1 MAGFN
6 LFKFLAGGDEKPAPE
21 KTAAPRPAPAPRP
34 QRSFSPTASA
44 PRPRGGAVPA
54 PTPQRPFSLAAPAP
68 RPGGGAPQPRTEQWA
83 QYVSQRPRDE
93 GNFFDRVFRNLDK
106 AASTGTQQL
115 GNFLTSSPKGGVIK
129 GALGID
135 QDKPSVVNDNGNLI
149 PTNGSELFNARLE
162 EAAKPA
168 PIDYGDALGTNSL
181 TSVRELTWDEYD
193 ALSPR
198 ARAAVDANTALLGA
212 VRADTQAALKTADQS
227 DDSYTSGIEALF
239 GKEGGSDTYAPNTL
253 KALQDLGLSNTE
265 TGDIDQYLNG
275 GALLRYDELE
285 SLNPTPIPV
294 ENGMNVAGDMS
305 PRIQNA
311 LALGDKALASMASKL
326 QSGENPLSGLTYDD
340 PAVSELE
347 QLFDSLALR
356 ENQRLFQEDP
366 AKAGEV
372 IGLFLQA
379 NPSIDQNTFARYFE
393 DRINRYDYSRA
404 AGDQA
409 ASLGNGAPELYID
422 PSGLRSLIYQKGG
435 Q

>member
-54 PTPQRPFSLAAPAP
+54 PTPQRSFSPAAPAP

-83 QYVSQRPRDE
+83 QYVSQNPRDE

-115 GNFLTSSPKGGVIK
+115 GNLLTSAPKGGVIK
-129 GALGID
+129 GPLGID
-135 QDKPSVVNDNGNLI
+135 QVVIVGNDNGNLI
-149 PTNGSELFNARLE
+149 PTNGSGLFNARLE

-168 PIDYGDALGTNSL
+168 PIDYGDALGANDL
-181 TSVRELTWDEYD
+181 GNIKELTWDEYD

-198 ARAAVDANTALLGA
+198 ARAAVDANSALLNA
-212 VRADTQAALKTADQS
+212 VRQDKQANLLSKES
-227 DDSYTSGIEALF
+227 GDDSYNEGVKALF
-239 GKEGGSDTYAPNTL
+239 GEHGGSDTYAPATL
-253 KALQDLGLSNTE
+253 KVLQDLGLSNTE
-265 TGDIDQYLNG
+265 TGDIDQYLSG
-275 GALLRYDELE
+275 GALLRADDLPN
-285 SLNPTPIPV
+285 LNDQ
-294 ENGMNVAGDMS
+294 NFAGYEGKDV
-305 PRIQNA
+305 RVQNA
-311 LALGDKALASMASKL
+311 LALSEKALGNMASKL

-340 PAVSELE
+340 PAASELD

-356 ENQRLFQEDP
+356 DNQQIFQQDP

-372 IGLFLQA
+372 IGLFLQE

-393 DRINRYDYSRA
+393 DRINRYDYNRA
-404 AGDQA
+404 VGTPG
-409 ASLGNGAPELYID
+409 ASLGAGDAALYID
-422 PSGLRSLIYQKGG
+422 PSELRSLIFPTGG
-435 Q
+435 

>member
-34 QRSFSPTASA
+34 QRSFSP
-44 PRPRGGAVPA
+44 
-54 PTPQRPFSLAAPAP
+54 AAPAP
-68 RPGGGAPQPRTEQWA
+68 RPDRGGASGPRTEQWA

-162 EAAKPA
+162 EATKPA
-168 PIDYGDALGTNSL
+168 PVDYGDALGANDL
-181 TSVRELTWDEYD
+181 GNIKELTWDEYD

-198 ARAAVDANTALLGA
+198 ARAAVDANSALLNA
-212 VRADTQAALKTADQS
+212 VRQDKQANLLSKES
-227 DDSYTSGIEALF
+227 GDDSYNEGVKALF
-239 GKEGGSDTYAPNTL
+239 GEHGGSDMYAPATL
-253 KALQDLGLSNTE
+253 KVLQDLGISNTE
-265 TGDIDQYLNG
+265 TGDIDQYLAG
-275 GALLRYDELE
+275 GALLRADDLPN
-285 SLNPTPIPV
+285 LNDQ
-294 ENGMNVAGDMS
+294 NFAGYEGKDV
-305 PRIQNA
+305 RIQNA
-311 LALGDKALASMASKL
+311 LALSEKALGNMASKL

-340 PAVSELE
+340 PAAGELD

-356 ENQRLFQEDP
+356 DNQQIFQQDP

-379 NPSIDQNTFARYFE
+379 NPSIDQDTFARYFE

-404 AGDQA
+404 AGTPG
-409 ASLGNGAPELYID
+409 ASLGAGDAALYVD
-422 PSGLRSLIYQKGG
+422 PGELRSLIYQKGG

>member
-6 LFKFLAGGDEKPAPE
+6 LFKFLAGDDEESAPKKGPAPSTQPSAWE
-21 KTAAPRPAPAPRP
+21 RFLRGSAAGTPMPKFSLGFGGTPSPKPGNKVEPVEAPAAKEPPKFSGDYSSLKTNVPLDVLRDPNASKHVNGTYGATNWGDLKEIPQYVPGQTNKKDTSVFQNSNPAPSY
-34 QRSFSPTASA
+34 RSNEEVLSTDARDSWTA
-44 PRPRGGAVPA
+44 G
-54 PTPQRPFSLAAPAP
+54 
-68 RPGGGAPQPRTEQWA
+68 
-83 QYVSQRPRDE
+83 
-93 GNFFDRVFRNLDK
+93 
-106 AASTGTQQL
+106 
-115 GNFLTSSPKGGVIK
+115 
-129 GALGID
+129 
-135 QDKPSVVNDNGNLI
+135 
-149 PTNGSELFNARLE
+149 
-162 EAAKPA
+162 
-168 PIDYGDALGTNSL
+168 LGTNSL
-181 TSVRELTWDEYD
+181 TNVRELTWDEYD

-198 ARAAVDANTALLGA
+198 ARAAIDANTALLAA

-227 DDSYTSGIEALF
+227 DDSYASGIEALF
-239 GKEGGSDTYAPNTL
+239 GKEGGSDTYAPATL

-275 GALLRYDELE
+275 GALLRSDDLE
-285 SLNPTPIPV
+285 SFNPTPIPV
-294 ENGMNVAGDMS
+294 ENGMNVAGDTS

-340 PAVSELE
+340 PVVSELD

-356 ENQRLFQEDP
+356 DNQRIFQQDP

-372 IGLFLQA
+372 IGLFLQE
-379 NPSIDQNTFARYFE
+379 NPSIDQDTFARYFE

-422 PSGLRSLIYQKGG
+422 PSELRSLIYQKGG

>member
-6 LFKFLAGGDEKPAPE
+6 LFKFLAGD
-21 KTAAPRPAPAPRP
+21 
-34 QRSFSPTASA
+34 
-44 PRPRGGAVPA
+44 
-54 PTPQRPFSLAAPAP
+54 
-68 RPGGGAPQPRTEQWA
+68 
-83 QYVSQRPRDE
+83 DE
-93 GNFFDRVFRNLDK
+93 GNFFDRVFANLNK

-135 QDKPSVVNDNGNLI
+135 QDKPSVVNVNGNLI

-162 EAAKPA
+162 EAAKRA
-168 PIDYGDALGTNSL
+168 PVDYGDALGANDL
-181 TSVRELTWDEYD
+181 GNIKELTWDEYD

-198 ARAAVDANTALLGA
+198 ARAAVDANSALLNA
-212 VRADTQAALKTADQS
+212 VRQDKQANLLSKES
-227 DDSYTSGIEALF
+227 GDDSYNEGVKALF
-239 GKEGGSDTYAPNTL
+239 GEHGGSDMYAPATL

-285 SLNPTPIPV
+285 ILNPTPIPV
-294 ENGMNVAGDMS
+294 ENGMNVAGDTS

-340 PAVSELE
+340 PAVGELE
-347 QLFDSLALR
+347 ELFDALALR

-366 AKAGEV
+366 AAAGEI
-372 IGLFLQA
+372 IGLFLQD

-422 PSGLRSLIYQKGG
+422 PSELRSLIYQKGG